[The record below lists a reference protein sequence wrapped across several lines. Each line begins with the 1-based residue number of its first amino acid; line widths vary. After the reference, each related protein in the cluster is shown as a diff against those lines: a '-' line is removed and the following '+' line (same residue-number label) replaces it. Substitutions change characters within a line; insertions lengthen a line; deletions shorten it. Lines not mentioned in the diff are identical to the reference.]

1 MKSHYS
7 STVWEQNPAWFNEI
21 SGKQGFQLW
30 TVPDSGTFRI
40 TVNGGRG
47 GDTTSTH
54 SGNNQPGPGAQIR
67 ADFALTKGTKLVIIV
82 GQSARTAEYT
92 SGEAAGGGGG
102 GTWVLK
108 ENFTTS
114 TNDIYMVAGGG
125 AGQANYS
132 HSGLTAASG
141 GTSQA
146 SVSDTGGGE
155 TSQGDTMRNAGGG
168 AGWGSN
174 GLGTGSQYP
183 GVQGQDTGGYKPSV
197 GAMGGDYT
205 YGTPTWDGQGGFGG
219 GGSSS
224 IQVSGGGGGFSGGN
238 AAWNQYASSS
248 WGHAQGGTSYIMPNG
263 TGGVIV
269 TNRVFV
275 GTHGN
280 REGSVYIQ
288 APGTF

>member
-1 MKSHYS
+1 M
-7 STVWEQNPAWFNEI
+7 
-21 SGKQGFQLW
+21 
-30 TVPDSGTFRI
+30 
-40 TVNGGRG
+40 
-47 GDTTSTH
+47 
-54 SGNNQPGPGAQIR
+54 
-67 ADFALTKGTKLVIIV
+67 
-82 GQSARTAEYT
+82 
-92 SGEAAGGGGG
+92 
-102 GTWVLK
+102 
-108 ENFTTS
+108 
-114 TNDIYMVAGGG
+114 
-125 AGQANYS
+125 
-132 HSGLTAASG
+132 
-141 GTSQA
+141 
-146 SVSDTGGGE
+146 
-155 TSQGDTMRNAGGG
+155 
-168 AGWGSN
+168 
-174 GLGTGSQYP
+174 
-183 GVQGQDTGGYKPSV
+183 QDTGGYKPSV